1 MFWWRIPSFD
11 KHFAHAAVSWANK
24 HCSSLLPIALLAP
37 PSRCTVLRGGLVQQ
51 GGDAAVLRAAIT
63 EPAGV
68 DTAGVDANT
77 QFLLD
82 LLDNKGEAATLHA
95 VCTHQSG
102 DCLGGILADSWTV
115 GGLCRLSE
123 SCH

>member
-1 MFWWRIPSFD
+1 MFVLSHPR
-11 KHFAHAAVSWANK
+11 
-24 HCSSLLPIALLAP
+24 LPILLLYYSP

-51 GGDAAVLRAAIT
+51 SGDAAILRTAIT

-68 DTAGVDANT
+68 DTTGVDANT

-95 VCTHQSG
+95 VCTHQWG
-102 DCLGGILADSWTV
+102 TV
-115 GGLCRLSE
+115 WGAFCG
-123 SCH
+123 